1 MRRLSSWVT
10 CFRCLISGQASKV
23 QVWDFPKDRRAL
35 WSMVCWDVRVSWY
48 VHHNTWSGVGRCRRS
63 AIRKIACRI
72 AGARA
77 RLLPW
82 DVAVRCLGCCCCC
95 LLVSLAQGCCRLLPV
110 ARCCPCYSLI
120 TQPKASDQDMIL
132 LKVCM
137 SVCARVFGL
146 GSES

>member
-1 MRRLSSWVT
+1 M
-10 CFRCLISGQASKV
+10 
-23 QVWDFPKDRRAL
+23 RAL
-35 WSMVCWDVRVSWY
+35 FASMNILCMSANVQNLKMVFVMSNRTVPVAAAHLC
-48 VHHNTWSGVGRCRRS
+48 HSGSRRPEPTLPVD
-63 AIRKIACRI
+63 AACS
-72 AGARA
+72 
-77 RLLPW
+77 
-82 DVAVRCLGCCCCC
+82 VRCLGRCCC